1 MEVDLLN
8 QAIQLLEKANAGLEP
23 ELLRARDARD
33 LLGLYARI
41 EKLGAFGKVALAR
54 KVDDA
59 AELARIAGT
68 SIGKAKDTVATSKIM
83 GQADDL
89 NDALKQGDISLD
101 QAAEIAKA
109 EDSSLGASE
118 ELLETARTQPFH
130 VLKDKA
136 RKMALE
142 VEQHNGLAERQRAA
156 RSARRYGDHMGMI
169 NIHLAFEPHVGSPIV
184 NRAEAEASR
193 LYQRAKKEG
202 RAEPFER
209 HLADAYAALMS
220 GSGKGHSKR
229 PELVVV
235 VSHEVAKRGWKDVKK
250 GEICKIPGVGPV
262 APEVAKEIAQDAFL
276 NGVFYDGVDLRHF
289 KRWSK
294 HIPIEIAIALELGEP
309 PGFDGIRCVDCGNRF
324 RTEFDHVEPR
334 AAHGPTS
341 NGNVDP
347 RCWTCHQGKTARDRK
362 NGQLTPPE
370 P

>member
-1 MEVDLLN
+1 MDVDPLEV
-8 QAIQLLEKANAGLEP
+8 ALEALDKVNADLEP
-23 ELLRARDARD
+23 ELMTVAQARTR
-33 LLGLYARI
+33 LETYARVRRRVDY
-41 EKLGAFGKVALAR
+41 GVAALAWR
-54 KVDDA
+54 VEDA
-59 AELARIAGT
+59 SEVASITGT
-68 SIGKAKDTVATSKIM
+68 SLGKAKDTVATGKVMDGS
-83 GQADDL
+83 GEL
-89 NDALKQGDISLD
+89 GDALQFGEVSLE
-101 QAAEIAKA
+101 QATEIAKA
-109 EDSSLGASE
+109 EASAPGSAQ
-118 ELLETARTQPFH
+118 ELVEVAKKESFH
-130 VLKDKA
+130 SLKDKA
-136 RKMALE
+136 LKTKLE
-142 VEQHNGLAERQRAA
+142 AEQHRDLRNRQRNA
-156 RSARRYGDHMGMI
+156 RSARRYGDHMVMI

-276 NGVFYDGVDLRHF
+276 NGVFYDGVDLRHY

-362 NGQLTPPE
+362 NGKLTPPE